1 MAMAGR
7 QRAPE
12 AASSYLPPVTAAA
25 LFLWVFISCAHV
37 EASVDFANLT
47 ALQKHAEFFDRNKD
61 GIITASELF
70 EGYVAIGCDAEYAR
84 VTSASI
90 SAGVGSITSP
100 ADAPLPH
107 TSIYVEYIHRAMH
120 GSDTG
125 AYDADGRFVPAKF
138 EEIFTKHAKV
148 RPDALTSEEI
158 EEMILANR
166 DPLDPESW
174 AAPEGE
180 WGLTYKLASDK
191 QGFLHKDSARGIY
204 DGSVFYKLEEQRTS
218 AASEM

>member
-1 MAMAGR
+1 M
-7 QRAPE
+7 
-12 AASSYLPPVTAAA
+12 
-25 LFLWVFISCAHV
+25 
-37 EASVDFANLT
+37 T
-47 ALQKHAEFFDRNKD
+47 ALQNHVEFFDRNKD

-70 EGYVAIGCDAEYAR
+70 EGYVALGCDAVFAR
-84 VTSASI
+84 KKAASI
-90 SAGVGSITSP
+90 SAAVGPKTSP
-100 ADAPLPH
+100 VGAPLPH
-107 TSIYVEYIHRAMH
+107 LSIYVEYIHKAMH

-125 AYDADGRFVPAKF
+125 AYDAEGRFVPAKF

-166 DPLDPESW
+166 DPLDPQSW
-174 AAPEGE
+174 SAPEAE

-204 DGSVFYKLEEQRTS
+204 DGSVFYELEEQKTS
-218 AASEM
+218 ARCEM